1 MADHWL
7 PADDGCKVKEGL
19 LAYMKEYFGNDGNV
33 FYLVCDSNY
42 RNIRLSNLIQL

>member
-33 FYLVCDSNY
+33 LELDSADGY
-42 RNIRLSNLIQL
+42 TTLEIE